1 MKRHVVA
8 GLATLAIIGCGSEQ
22 PVSNAPA
29 PSPPPDAV
37 TQNAAEEA
45 LQGASMTVAGL
56 DLYMHDDAFT
66 GQDTAEPTFW
76 VHADQGELTGDES
89 LWTLTTTQ
97 AVIYRDDEDDMRLN
111 AKQGWFDQVRNTAQL
126 SGEVTIDS
134 GPLRISTEQVD
145 WDNTLGTVTSENETE
160 LRNGTTRLTAIGFTM
175 SPDTGGIHLYQP
187 RGTITF
193 GEL

>member
-1 MKRHVVA
+1 MIRHLTTGAIV
-8 GLATLAIIGCGSEQ
+8 LALLGCGSEP

-29 PSPPPDAV
+29 PSPPSDA
-37 TQNAAEEA
+37 TPQHAAEEA
-45 LQGASMTVAGL
+45 LTGASMAVAGL

-89 LWTLTTTQ
+89 LWTLTDTQ
-97 AVIYRDDEDDMRLN
+97 AVIYRDDEDDMHLT
-111 AKQGWFDQVRNTAQL
+111 AKKGWFDQVRNTAQL
-126 SGEVTIDS
+126 SGGVTIES
-134 GPLRISTEQVD
+134 GPLRINTQRVD
-145 WDNTLGTVTSENETE
+145 WDNALGTVTSENETE
-160 LRNGTTRLTAIGFTM
+160 LHNGATRLTAIGFTM